1 MYLKKVPHDVFFI
14 ILSLFCCYMLAT
26 GYYMLFVYVMFGCV
40 YFFFSVC
47 VRVCEICTR
56 IHHFFLIFFLC
67 IFLEYI
73 L

>member
-1 MYLKKVPHDVFFI
+1 
-14 ILSLFCCYMLAT
+14 MLAT

-47 VRVCEICTR
+47 VRVCEICTTR

-67 IFLEYI
+67 IFFGIYFVVVIFFDVVVYRWNNLR
-73 L
+73 

>member
-1 MYLKKVPHDVFFI
+1 
-14 ILSLFCCYMLAT
+14 MLAT

-67 IFLEYI
+67 IFFGIYFVVVIFFDVVVCRWNNLR
-73 L
+73 